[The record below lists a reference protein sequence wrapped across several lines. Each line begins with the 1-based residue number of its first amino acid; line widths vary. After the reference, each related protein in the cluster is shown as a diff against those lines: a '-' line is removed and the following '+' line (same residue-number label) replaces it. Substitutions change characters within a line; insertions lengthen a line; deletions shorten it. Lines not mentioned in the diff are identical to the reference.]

1 MLYET
6 ELVPY
11 RPEGW
16 PMARDRALGSRTEV
30 GRSSG
35 QVLSPR
41 DHQRNSVCHAQWLH
55 VAEFATRLPTLSD
68 CVSLFSPVAARR
80 HVGADSRG
88 VARAGATQGGQKAQT
103 VGCDPRQP
111 KCEDHRARRA
121 TRLRCGKKR
130 WPAANGTWSSIRS
143 DSCGRWLLHQLTCKT
158 ATAVDWLWKHFA
170 AKSSGPRFSGQTRH
184 IERWLSG
191 HMKNG
196 VGSSKSSPDPLTS
209 LKFNPSDGSS
219 NAPSAGSIGHVVW
232 PSLTNVLL
240 KAIRHSYKS
249 P

>member
-1 MLYET
+1 MRYET
-6 ELVPY
+6 ELLPY

-16 PMARDRALGSRTEV
+16 PMARNRALGSRTEV

-68 CVSLFSPVAARR
+68 CVSLLSPVAARR

-143 DSCGRWLLHQLTCKT
+143 DSCGR
-158 ATAVDWLWKHFA
+158 
-170 AKSSGPRFSGQTRH
+170 
-184 IERWLSG
+184 
-191 HMKNG
+191 
-196 VGSSKSSPDPLTS
+196 
-209 LKFNPSDGSS
+209 
-219 NAPSAGSIGHVVW
+219 
-232 PSLTNVLL
+232 
-240 KAIRHSYKS
+240 
-249 P
+249 